1 LNLEEQN
8 SEDNTEIARP
18 RTISGID
25 ALYFHLEIPYEDYS
39 EFYHKSLLARV
50 LELDTNFIMKSYDYD
65 KQFTYFDVTNDT
77 LLGLA
82 PDVVLCTIGF
92 KNLNLKDNRDFITI
106 QASSIALNYYGYK
119 ECYDLIREQVEILGL
134 PILKSKASR
143 LDLNTYVINH
153 NFDYL
158 TYSLFSTKMRNN
170 AENGGYDT
178 WKHKDRLNG
187 FNLGS
192 RKSKG
197 IYLRMY
203 DKWLEL
209 MQSKN
214 ADIALIKMKILSEK
228 YEHKYKEK
236 LSGNM
241 PPDIWQVEFEL
252 KRDILRRY
260 GIDTV
265 EDVFIKADSIHKDIT
280 LNQVRLIN
288 PIRAKKRD
296 CPTSEIWKMI
306 SDNYS
311 VFKDNVEP
319 LSPEKCKVYTT
330 TDEQRVINAID
341 DYLGRKAEFKEPISE
356 EIMYHIK
363 SLKTLLFLDTSS

>member
-1 LNLEEQN
+1 
-8 SEDNTEIARP
+8 
-18 RTISGID
+18 
-25 ALYFHLEIPYEDYS
+25 
-39 EFYHKSLLARV
+39 
-50 LELDTNFIMKSYDYD
+50 
-65 KQFTYFDVTNDT
+65 
-77 LLGLA
+77 
-82 PDVVLCTIGF
+82 
-92 KNLNLKDNRDFITI
+92 
-106 QASSIALNYYGYK
+106 
-119 ECYDLIREQVEILGL
+119 
-134 PILKSKASR
+134 
-143 LDLNTYVINH
+143 
-153 NFDYL
+153 
-158 TYSLFSTKMRNN
+158 MRNN